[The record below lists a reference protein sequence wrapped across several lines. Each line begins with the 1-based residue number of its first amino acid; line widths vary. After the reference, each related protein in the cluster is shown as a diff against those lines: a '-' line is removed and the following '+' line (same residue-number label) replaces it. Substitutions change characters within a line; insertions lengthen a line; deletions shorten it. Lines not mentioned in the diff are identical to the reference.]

1 MLGLVLIQALPG
13 NLDPG
18 REPDL
23 AESLGV
29 LEELLERLGVKA
41 VAKEGCAPSEKSRT
55 FIPALT
61 RSAFWYGVKE
71 EKEYEKGI
79 ARLEAMASTQ
89 F

>member
-1 MLGLVLIQALPG
+1 MLQAPPG
-13 NLDPG
+13 NFDPG

-23 AESLGV
+23 AETLGV
-29 LEELLERLGVKA
+29 LEELLERLGAKA

-79 ARLEAMASTQ
+79 AHHEAVCPDQ
-89 F
+89 FVQE